1 MCSGISG
8 AIFSQSSS
16 LIRHLLSV
24 IFSPSE
30 IINYDIL
37 TIPYGIGSKDFNY
50 GHGASFLFRL
60 RRQHFTVAQRICTT
74 AQCFHI
80 YFGNA
85 GK

>member
-1 MCSGISG
+1 MLLPL
-8 AIFSQSSS
+8 SQQTESHNINDQYSKQPGE
-16 LIRHLLSV
+16 R
-24 IFSPSE
+24 
-30 IINYDIL
+30 IIGKHMI
-37 TIPYGIGSKDFNY
+37 KDFNY

-85 GK
+85 GR